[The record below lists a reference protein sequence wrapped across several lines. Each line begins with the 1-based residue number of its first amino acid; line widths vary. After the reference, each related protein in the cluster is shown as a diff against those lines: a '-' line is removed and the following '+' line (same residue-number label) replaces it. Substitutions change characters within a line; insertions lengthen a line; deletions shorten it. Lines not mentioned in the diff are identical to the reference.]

1 MVSKIPVTTLE
12 DLMTRLQKLEDDQN
26 DLIGAVAALDA
37 TYLDD
42 LETANIGIAA
52 AQVIADNLATDPD
65 GNAAAV
71 AALEEAVIMAT
82 DTADDDAILL

>member
-1 MVSKIPVTTLE
+1 MK
-12 DLMTRLQKLEDDQN
+12 DDQ
-26 DLIGAVAALDA
+26 DALIGAVAALDA

-42 LETANIGIAA
+42 LDTANIGIAA

>member
-1 MVSKIPVTTLE
+1 MK
-12 DLMTRLQKLEDDQN
+12 DDQ
-26 DLIGAVAALDA
+26 DALIGAVAALDA

-42 LETANIGIAA
+42 LDTANIGIAA

-71 AALEEAVIMAT
+71 VALEAAVIEAT
-82 DTADDDAILL
+82 ETADTDDILL

>member
-12 DLMTRLQKLEDDQN
+12 ELMMKLQKLEDDQN

-37 TYLDD
+37 TYIADLD
-42 LETANIGIAA
+42 TANIGIAA

-71 AALEEAVIMAT
+71 VALEAAVI
-82 DTADDDAILL
+82 